1 MHRKI
6 SQAAAILLFAGA
18 AMLPGVSTGQPKNF
32 GTLTTATFRIRY
44 DRTVPASEIEKLG
57 KLLEKTYDAYRSKFG
72 LSGNRTIEVYALGS
86 GNRVHTESRS
96 RAFDDAVFR
105 DGKIYLDARTVL
117 RSDTAVHNPAA
128 RVVSESVLDALK
140 GCPRWLIE
148 VYGIHAGK
156 EIDRF
161 GSPARLGVSTFSDLN
176 EDFLR
181 AETAHDLREM
191 NAKLAATARFLIDR
205 YGEKKLENL
214 YSQFK
219 RGVFLEDAFE
229 AAFGEKMSVI
239 EKAWAAS
246 LRLPPKG

>member
-1 MHRKI
+1 MRRKI
-6 SQAAAILLFAGA
+6 SQAAAILLFACA
-18 AMLPGVSTGQPKNF
+18 AMPPGVSTAQPKKF
-32 GTLTTATFRIRY
+32 GALTTPTFRIRY
-44 DRTVPASEIEKLG
+44 DRTITASEIEKLG
-57 KLLEKTYDAYRSKFG
+57 KLLEKTYGVYRGKFG
-72 LSGNRTIEVYALGS
+72 LSGHRTIEVYALSS

-105 DGKIYLDARTVL
+105 DGRIYLDARAVL

-148 VYGIHAGK
+148 VYGIHAAK

-161 GSPARLGVSTFSDLN
+161 GAPARLSVSTFSDLN
-176 EDFLR
+176 EDYLR
-181 AETAHDLREM
+181 AESANDLREM

-205 YGEKKLENL
+205 YGEKKLEDL

-229 AAFGEKMSVI
+229 AAFGEKISVI

-246 LRLPPKG
+246 LRSPPKG